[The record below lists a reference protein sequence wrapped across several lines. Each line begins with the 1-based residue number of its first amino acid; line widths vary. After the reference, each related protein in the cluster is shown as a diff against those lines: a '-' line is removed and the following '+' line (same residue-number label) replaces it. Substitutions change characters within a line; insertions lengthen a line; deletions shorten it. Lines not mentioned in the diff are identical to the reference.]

1 MPESFSSRLRAVL
14 DAAQV
19 EAKRFS
25 YGYVRTEHLLLG
37 LIREADGLVAEVFA
51 SLAIGLEGA
60 RAQVLNVTGQGIQP
74 PESGSIP
81 LTWLSGQ
88 VLERA
93 AGQARKSHASSV
105 GQEHLLQAL
114 IMEIRGDTARVLTR
128 LGSGPE
134 AIRDRYVQ
142 FAGLGK
148 SAPRS
153 IRVPPGPV
161 GDRLT
166 DGYRKV
172 GNRAVAEAWML
183 HHDRV
188 GTGHL
193 LLALVGIDGEPTA
206 ETLRSLGVSLEAARR
221 YVSEQSAQPS
231 LGQPAPGQER
241 AGLTGYTEHARKAM
255 GSAPIEAMRRG
266 DRYIGTEHL
275 LLRLLDQDNT
285 AVRVLAQLG
294 CDPAAIRDQ
303 LRR

>member
-1 MPESFSSRLRAVL
+1 MPESFSSGLRAVL
-14 DAAQV
+14 DAAQD
-19 EAKRFS
+19 EARRLG

-37 LIREADGLVAEVFA
+37 LIREADGLVAEVLA

-60 RAQVLNVTGQGIQP
+60 RAAVLKLAGPGIQP

-81 LTWLSGQ
+81 LTPLSRH

-93 AGQARKSHASSV
+93 AGQARKFRAPST
-105 GQEHLLQAL
+105 GQDHLLQAL
-114 IMEIRGDTARVLTR
+114 IMEIDIDAVRVLTR
-128 LGSGPE
+128 LGSGP
-134 AIRDRYVQ
+134 AAVRDRYVQ
-142 FAGLGK
+142 LAGLDK
-148 SAPRS
+148 RAARS
-153 IRVPPGPV
+153 IRVPPGL
-161 GDRLT
+161 GNDRLT
-166 DGYRKV
+166 DGYRKAV
-172 GNRAVAEAWML
+172 GRAVAEAWML

-193 LLALVGIDGEPTA
+193 LLALVGIDGEPAA